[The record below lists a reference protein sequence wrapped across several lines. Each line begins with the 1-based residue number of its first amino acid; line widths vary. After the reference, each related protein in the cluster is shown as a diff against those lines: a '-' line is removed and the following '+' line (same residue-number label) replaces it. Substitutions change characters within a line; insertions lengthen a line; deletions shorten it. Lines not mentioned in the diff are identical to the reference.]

1 MNEATTQRAVQPHN
15 GLLKRIERR
24 LEGTLF
30 RHRAATVAIFAVLT
44 LWLGWSA
51 LGLRVDASFEK
62 MIPTHHPAIANY
74 LTHEDNLRGLSNVV
88 RVVVEN
94 RHGDIFDPAFQEV
107 LRKVNDEVFYIPGV
121 DRAGMRSLWTPNV
134 MWGEVT
140 AEGFEAGPV
149 IPDGYDGSPA
159 ALEQLRANVFRSGE
173 VGTLVA
179 NDQRSALVL
188 VPLMER
194 DPDTGARLDYG
205 RFATDLE
212 QKIRARYESETVGI
226 RIVGFAKVI
235 GELIDGAV
243 PILGYFLLTLVLT
256 AALLFH
262 YSRCLRST
270 ATTLLCC
277 LIAVVWQLGIVRL
290 LGYGLDPYSILV
302 PFLTFA
308 IGISHA
314 VQNINA
320 TANAMLDGA
329 DRVEAARRSFRS
341 LFVAGTVALLCDA
354 VGFATLLIIDIG
366 VIQELAVAASIGVAV
381 IIFSKMFLL
390 PVLMSWTG
398 VSPAAIAHARSRRD
412 HLPWLWRQ
420 VARCAQP
427 RPAVLVTV
435 AGALLLGLGYWG
447 ARDLQ
452 IGDLDPGAPELRT
465 ESRYNRDV
473 GYLVEHYATS
483 TDVFVVMAE
492 TPPQGC
498 RDYQVLAGMDLLAAE
513 LERVPGVQR
522 SMSMSDFAY
531 RVLAGNNEG
540 NPKWYAISRNKYALG
555 GAFQKTPKEYIGNG
569 CTMTPFVVYLND
581 HKAATLSAVMAT
593 VRDFAARHDSDKV
606 RFTLVGGNAGIE
618 AATNEVI
625 RDAERTMLMLVYAIV
640 ALLLLIEFRSLRVTL
655 CIVVPLYITSV
666 LCEAVM
672 AWMGLGVKV
681 ATLPVIAL
689 GVGIGVDYG
698 IYIYNRLQSYLDRGH
713 DLSEAYLLTVAT
725 TGRAVAFTGLT
736 LAVGVLTWIGS
747 EIKFQADMGLLLT
760 FMFLWNMVGALVLL
774 PALARLLLPA
784 TKPAPAGVS
793 LPPSATQ
800 NTQPDLGLA
809 QAQRS

>member
-1 MNEATTQRAVQPHN
+1 MSEITSAKHAPHG
-15 GLLKRIERR
+15 GLLKRLERR
-24 LEGTLF
+24 LENALF
-30 RHRAATVAIFAVLT
+30 RHRGATVAIFALLT
-44 LWLGWSA
+44 LLLGWSA
-51 LGLRVDASFEK
+51 LGLRPDASFEK
-62 MIPTHHPAIANY
+62 MIPVHHPAIANY
-74 LTHEDNLRGLSNVV
+74 LTHEDSLRGLSNVV

-94 RHGDIFDPAFQEV
+94 RKGDIFDPAFQEV
-107 LRKVNDEVFYIPGV
+107 LRKVNDEAFYIPGV

-149 IPDGYDGSPA
+149 IPDGYDGSPQA
-159 ALEQLRANVFRSGE
+159 IAQLRTNVFRSGE

-179 NDQRSALVL
+179 NDLRSALVL

-194 DPDTGARLDYG
+194 DPDTGKRLDYG
-205 RFATDLE
+205 RFASDLE
-212 QKIRARYESETVGI
+212 EKIRARYESEGVSI

-235 GELIDGAV
+235 GELIDGAL

-256 AALLFH
+256 AALLLW

-270 ATTLLCC
+270 LTTLACC

-290 LGYGLDPYSILV
+290 MGYGLDPYSILV

-314 VQNINA
+314 VQNINT
-320 TANAMLDGA
+320 TANAALDGA
-329 DRVEAARRSFRS
+329 DKIEAAKRSFRT

-354 VGFATLLIIDIG
+354 VGFATLLVIRIG
-366 VIQELAVAASIGVAV
+366 VIQELAISASIGVAV

-398 VSPAAIAHARSRRD
+398 VSPAAVNHARRRRA
-412 HLPWLWRQ
+412 HLPWLWQQ

-427 RPAVLVTV
+427 RPAVVVTLIG
-435 AGALLLGLGYWG
+435 AALLALGHWG

-465 ESRYNRDV
+465 DSRYNRDAA
-473 GYLVEHYATS
+473 YLVEHYATS

-522 SMSMSDFAY
+522 TMSMSDFAY
-531 RVLAGNNEG
+531 RVLAANNEG
-540 NPKWYAISRNKYALG
+540 NLKWHAISRNKYALG

-569 CTMTPFVVYLND
+569 CAMTPFVVYLND
-581 HKAATLSAVMAT
+581 HKAATLSALMST
-593 VRDFAARHDSDKV
+593 VRDFAARYDSDKV

-625 RDAERTMLMLVYAIV
+625 RDADHTMLMLVYAIV

-655 CIVVPLYITSV
+655 CIVLPLYITSV
-666 LCEAVM
+666 LGEAIM

-713 DLSEAYLLTVAT
+713 PLSEAYLLTVST

-747 EIKFQADMGLLLT
+747 AIKFQADMGLLLT

-774 PALARLLLPA
+774 PALARLLLAAPRPVSA
-784 TKPAPAGVS
+784 GSTNAAPAP
-793 LPPSATQ
+793 
-800 NTQPDLGLA
+800 QPGEL
-809 QAQRS
+809 

>member
-1 MNEATTQRAVQPHN
+1 MNETSSRRPHD
-15 GLLKRIERR
+15 GLLKRLERR
-24 LEGTLF
+24 LEGALF
-30 RHRAATVAIFAVLT
+30 RHRGATVVIFAVLT
-44 LWLGWSA
+44 VWLGWVA
-51 LGLRVDASFEK
+51 LGLRPDASFEK

-74 LTHEDNLRGLSNVV
+74 LVHEDNLRGLSNVV

-94 RHGDIFDPAFQEV
+94 RQGDIFDPAFQDI

-149 IPDGYDGSPA
+149 IPDGYDGSA
-159 ALEQLRANVFRSGE
+159 QAIEQLRANVFRSGE

-179 NDQRSALVL
+179 NDLRSALVL

-194 DPDTGARLDYG
+194 NPETGERLDYG

-212 QKIRARYESETVGI
+212 ERIRARHESTTTGI
-226 RIVGFAKVI
+226 HIVGFAKVI

-256 AALLFH
+256 AALLFW

-320 TANAMLDGA
+320 TANAALDGA
-329 DRVEAARRSFRS
+329 DRIEAARRSFRS

-354 VGFATLLIIDIG
+354 VGFATLLIIRIG
-366 VIQELAVAASIGVAV
+366 VIQELAISASIGVAV

-398 VSPAAIAHARSRRD
+398 VSPAAVIHARKRRE
-412 HLPWLWRQ
+412 HLPWLWQQ
-420 VARCAQP
+420 VASCAQP
-427 RPAVLVTV
+427 RPAMVVTL
-435 AGALLLGLGYWG
+435 AGAALLALGYWG

-465 ESRYNRDV
+465 DSRYNRDAA
-473 GYLVEHYATS
+473 YLVRHYTTS

-522 SMSMSDFAY
+522 TVSMSDFAY

-569 CTMTPFVVYLND
+569 CAMTPFVVYLND

-593 VRDFAARHDSDKV
+593 VRDFAARHDSDTV

-625 RDAERTMLMLVYAIV
+625 GNAERTMLILVYAIV
-640 ALLLLIEFRSLRVTL
+640 ALLVLIEFRSLRVTL

-698 IYIYNRLQSYLDRGH
+698 IYIYNRLQSYLDRG
-713 DLSEAYLLTVAT
+713 LPLTEAYLMTVST

-736 LAVGVLTWIGS
+736 LAVGVLTWMGS
-747 EIKFQADMGLLLT
+747 TIKFQADMGLLLT

-784 TKPAPAGVS
+784 QAATPATTTPAGA
-793 LPPSATQ
+793 PSASSPPPQLT
-800 NTQPDLGLA
+800 LA
-809 QAQRS
+809 EAHRS

>member
-1 MNEATTQRAVQPHN
+1 MSETTTRAPHG
-15 GLLKRIERR
+15 GLLKRLERR
-24 LEGTLF
+24 LEGALF
-30 RHRAATVAIFAVLT
+30 RHRAATVALFALLT
-44 LWLGWSA
+44 VWLGWAA
-51 LGLRVDASFEK
+51 LGLRPDASFEK
-62 MIPTHHPAIANY
+62 MIPTRHPAIANY
-74 LTHEDNLRGLSNVV
+74 LAHEDNLRGLSNVV

-94 RHGDIFDPAFQEV
+94 RQGDIFDPAFQDV

-149 IPDGYDGSPA
+149 IPDGYDGSPRA
-159 ALEQLRANVFRSGE
+159 IEQLRANVFRSGE

-179 NDQRSALVL
+179 NDLRSALVL

-194 DPDTGARLDYG
+194 DPETGQRLDYG

-212 QKIRARYESETVGI
+212 EKIRARYESEAVGI
-226 RIVGFAKVI
+226 HIVGFAKVI
-235 GELIDGAV
+235 GELIAGAV
-243 PILGYFLLTLVLT
+243 PILGYFLLTLALT
-256 AALLFH
+256 AALLFW

-270 ATTLLCC
+270 VTTLACC
-277 LIAVVWQLGIVRL
+277 LIAVVWQLGLVRL

-320 TANAMLDGA
+320 TANAVLDGA
-329 DRVEAARRSFRS
+329 DKVDAAKRSFRT

-354 VGFATLLIIDIG
+354 VGFATLLVIRIG
-366 VIQELAVAASIGVAV
+366 VIQELAISASIGVAV

-398 VSPAAIAHARSRRD
+398 VSPAAVAHARRRE
-412 HLPWLWRQ
+412 HLPWLWQQ
-420 VARCAQP
+420 VARCARP
-427 RPAVLVTV
+427 RPALAVTL
-435 AGALLLGLGYWG
+435 AGAALLALGYWG
-447 ARDLQ
+447 ARGLQ

-465 ESRYNRDV
+465 DSRYNRDAA
-473 GYLVEHYATS
+473 YLVEHYATS

-498 RDYQVLAGMDLLAAE
+498 RDYQVLAGMDLLAAA

-522 SMSMSDFAY
+522 TVSMSDFAY

-569 CTMTPFVVYLND
+569 CAMTPFVVYLND
-581 HKAATLSAVMAT
+581 HKAATLSAVMTT
-593 VRDFAARHDSDKV
+593 VRDFAVRHDSDKV

-666 LCEAVM
+666 LCEAIM

-698 IYIYNRLQSYLDRGH
+698 IYIYNRLQSCLDRG
-713 DLSEAYLLTVAT
+713 LPLAEAYLLTVST

-747 EIKFQADMGLLLT
+747 AIKFQADMGLLLT

-784 TKPAPAGVS
+784 ARPAPADTAAAPQTPHPEPH
-793 LPPSATQ
+793 LP
-800 NTQPDLGLA
+800 LA
-809 QAQRS
+809 EPQRS

>member
-1 MNEATTQRAVQPHN
+1 MTENDSRATPQG
-15 GLLKRIERR
+15 GLLKRIERW
-24 LEGTLF
+24 LEGALF
-30 RHRAATVAIFAVLT
+30 RHRAATVLVFALLT
-44 LWLGWSA
+44 GVLGWA
-51 LGLRVDASFEK
+51 ATGLRPDASFEK
-62 MIPTHHPAIANY
+62 MIPVHHPAIANY
-74 LTHEDNLRGLSNVV
+74 LTHEDNLRGLSNVL

-94 RHGDIFDPAFQEV
+94 RKGDIFDPAFQEV

-159 ALEQLRANVFRSGE
+159 AIDQLRRNVFRSGE

-179 NDQRSALVL
+179 NDLRSALVL

-194 DPDTGARLDYG
+194 DPDSGERLDYA
-205 RFATDLE
+205 RFARDLE
-212 QKIRARYESETVGI
+212 EKIRARYASDGVDI

-235 GELIDGAV
+235 GELIDAAL
-243 PILGYFLLTLVLT
+243 PILGYFLLTLALT
-256 AALLFH
+256 AALLLW

-270 ATTLLCC
+270 LTTLLCC

-314 VQNINA
+314 VQNINT

-329 DRVEAARRSFRS
+329 DRVEAARRSFRT

-354 VGFATLLIIDIG
+354 VGFATLLVIRIG
-366 VIQELAVAASIGVAV
+366 VIQELAISASIGVAV

-398 VSPAAIAHARSRRD
+398 VSPAAVAHARRRRE
-412 HLPWLWRQ
+412 HLSWLWRA
-420 VARCAQP
+420 VAACARP
-427 RPAVLVTV
+427 RPALAVTL
-435 AGALLLGLGYWG
+435 AGAALLAVGLWG
-447 ARDLQ
+447 ARGLQ

-465 ESRYNRDV
+465 DSRYNRDAA
-473 GYLVEHYATS
+473 YLVEHYATS

-522 SMSMSDFAY
+522 SVSMSDFAY
-531 RVLAGNNEG
+531 RVLAANNEG

-569 CTMTPFVVYLND
+569 CAMTPFVVYLND
-581 HKAATLSAVMAT
+581 HKAATLAAVMAT

-625 RDAERTMLMLVYAIV
+625 RDADHTMLLLVYAIV
-640 ALLLLIEFRSLRVTL
+640 AVLLLIEFRSLRVTL
-655 CIVVPLYITSV
+655 CIVLPLYITSV
-666 LCEAVM
+666 LCEAIM

-698 IYIYNRLQSYLDRGH
+698 IYIYNRLQSYLNHGH
-713 DLSEAYLLTVAT
+713 PLAEAYLLTVSS

-736 LAVGVLTWIGS
+736 LAVGVLTWVGS
-747 EIKFQADMGLLLT
+747 AIKFQADMGLLLT

-784 TKPAPAGVS
+784 PRSTAQTA
-793 LPPSATQ
+793 LPSHPSRHLQGTECH
-800 NTQPDLGLA
+800 D
-809 QAQRS
+809 SH

>member
-1 MNEATTQRAVQPHN
+1 MNETSSRRPHD
-15 GLLKRIERR
+15 GLLKRLERR
-24 LEGTLF
+24 LEGALF
-30 RHRAATVAIFAVLT
+30 RHRGATVVIFAVLT
-44 LWLGWSA
+44 VWLGWVA
-51 LGLRVDASFEK
+51 LGLRPDASFEK

-74 LTHEDNLRGLSNVV
+74 LVHEDNLRGLSNVV

-94 RHGDIFDPAFQEV
+94 RQGDIFDPAFQDI

-149 IPDGYDGSPA
+149 IPDGYDGSA
-159 ALEQLRANVFRSGE
+159 QAIEQLRANVFRSGE

-179 NDQRSALVL
+179 NDLRSALVL

-194 DPDTGARLDYG
+194 NPETGERLDYG

-212 QKIRARYESETVGI
+212 ERIRARHESTTTGI
-226 RIVGFAKVI
+226 HIVGFAKVI

-256 AALLFH
+256 AALLFW

-320 TANAMLDGA
+320 TANAALDGA
-329 DRVEAARRSFRS
+329 DRIEAARRSFRS

-354 VGFATLLIIDIG
+354 VGFATLLIIRIG
-366 VIQELAVAASIGVAV
+366 VIQELAISASIGVAV

-398 VSPAAIAHARSRRD
+398 VSPAAVIHARKRRE
-412 HLPWLWRQ
+412 HLPWLWQQ
-420 VARCAQP
+420 VASCAQP
-427 RPAVLVTV
+427 RPAMVVTL
-435 AGALLLGLGYWG
+435 AGAALLALGYWG

-465 ESRYNRDV
+465 DSRYNRDAA
-473 GYLVEHYATS
+473 YLVRHYTTS

-522 SMSMSDFAY
+522 TVSMSDFAY

-540 NPKWYAISRNKYALG
+540 NPRWYAISRNKYALG

-569 CTMTPFVVYLND
+569 CAMTPFVVYLND

-593 VRDFAARHDSDKV
+593 VRDFAARHDSDAV

-625 RDAERTMLMLVYAIV
+625 GNAERTMLILVYAIV
-640 ALLLLIEFRSLRVTL
+640 ALLVLIEFRSLRVTL

-698 IYIYNRLQSYLDRGH
+698 IYIYNRLQSYLDRG
-713 DLSEAYLLTVAT
+713 LPLTEAYLMTVST

-736 LAVGVLTWIGS
+736 LAVGVLTWMGS
-747 EIKFQADMGLLLT
+747 TIKFQADMGLLLT

-784 TKPAPAGVS
+784 QAATPATTTPAGA
-793 LPPSATQ
+793 PSASSPPPQLT
-800 NTQPDLGLA
+800 LA
-809 QAQRS
+809 EAHRS

>member
-1 MNEATTQRAVQPHN
+1 MSEIVTPSNANRPVSQE
-15 GLLKRIERR
+15 GLLKRVERWLER
-24 LEGTLF
+24 LLF
-30 RHRAATVAIFAVLT
+30 SNRVPTVIVFALLT
-44 LWLGWSA
+44 LALGGAA
-51 LGLRVDASFEK
+51 LGLRLDASFEK
-62 MIPTHHPAIANY
+62 MIPVHHPAIANY
-74 LTHEDNLRGLSNVV
+74 IAHEDNLRGLSNVV

-94 RHGDIFDPAFQEV
+94 RKGDIFDPAFQEV

-149 IPDGYDGSPA
+149 IPDGYDGSPPTV
-159 ALEQLRANVFRSGE
+159 EQLRRNVFRSGE

-179 NDQRSALVL
+179 NDLRSALVL

-194 DPDTGARLDYG
+194 DPDSGERLDYG

-212 QKIRARYESETVGI
+212 KKIRARYASETVDI

-235 GELIDGAV
+235 GELIDGAL
-243 PILGYFLLTLVLT
+243 PILGYFLLTLALT
-256 AALLFH
+256 AALLLW

-270 ATTLLCC
+270 LTTLACC

-314 VQNINA
+314 VQNINT

-329 DRVEAARRSFRS
+329 DRMEAARRSFRT

-354 VGFATLLIIDIG
+354 VGFATLLVIRIG
-366 VIQELAVAASIGVAV
+366 VIQELAISASIGVAV

-398 VSPAAIAHARSRRD
+398 VSPAAVVHARRRREHLSR
-412 HLPWLWRQ
+412 LWRL
-420 VARCAQP
+420 VADCA
-427 RPAVLVTV
+427 RPGPALAVTL
-435 AGALLLGLGYWG
+435 AGVALLALGLWG
-447 ARDLQ
+447 ARGLQ

-465 ESRYNRDV
+465 DSRYNRDAA
-473 GYLVEHYATS
+473 YLVEHYATS
-483 TDVFVVMAE
+483 TDVFVVMVE

-522 SMSMSDFAY
+522 TMSMSDFAY
-531 RVLAGNNEG
+531 RVLAANNEG

-569 CTMTPFVVYLND
+569 CAMTPLVVYLND
-581 HKAATLSAVMAT
+581 HKAATLNTVMAT

-625 RDAERTMLMLVYAIV
+625 RDADHTMLLLVYAIV
-640 ALLLLIEFRSLRVTL
+640 AALLLLEFRSLRVTA
-655 CIVVPLYITSV
+655 CIVLPLYITSV
-666 LCEAVM
+666 LCEAIM
-672 AWMGLGVKV
+672 AWMSLGVKV

-713 DLSEAYLLTVAT
+713 PLAEAYLLTVST

-747 EIKFQADMGLLLT
+747 AIKFQADMGLLLT

-774 PALARLLLPA
+774 PALACLLLREPQPA
-784 TKPAPAGVS
+784 RATNTTT
-793 LPPSATQ
+793 PSS
-800 NTQPDLGLA
+800 PLA
-809 QAQRS
+809 QP